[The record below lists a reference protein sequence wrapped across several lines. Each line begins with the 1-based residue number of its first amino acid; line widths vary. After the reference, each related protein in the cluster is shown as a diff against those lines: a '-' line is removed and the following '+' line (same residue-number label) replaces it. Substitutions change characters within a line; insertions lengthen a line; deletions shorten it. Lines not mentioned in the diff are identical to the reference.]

1 MTRLNDSF
9 YLEDGKIND
18 SLLLEDGKIN
28 DSFLLEDGK
37 CVVPSFWNS
46 FFKMVNEM
54 FAIVVAQL
62 VMFIIDSKCMNSWDC
77 LELSTNGIEGDNC
90 LIDTLN
96 RFSIC
101 ISMYY
106 HRSVYALLNSR
117 VH

>member
-37 CVVPSFWNS
+37 CVIPSFW
-46 FFKMVNEM
+46 KMVNEM
-54 FAIVVAQL
+54 CAIVIAQL
-62 VMFIIDSKCMNSWDC
+62 VMFIIDSKCMNSMDC
-77 LELSTNGIEGDNC
+77 LELSRNGIKGDNC
-90 LIDTLN
+90 LIDRLN

-106 HRSVYALLNSR
+106 YRFVYALLNR
-117 VH
+117 HVH